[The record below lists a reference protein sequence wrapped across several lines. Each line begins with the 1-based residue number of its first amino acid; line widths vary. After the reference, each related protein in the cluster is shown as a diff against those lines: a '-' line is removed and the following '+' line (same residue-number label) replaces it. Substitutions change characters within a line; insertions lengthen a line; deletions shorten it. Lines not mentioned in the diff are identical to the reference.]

1 MSKIKT
7 RNLTVTAV
15 LSAVSIV
22 LSLVGFSIP
31 WMPGF
36 IKLDFSDLPALLAG
50 FAFGPWYAVAVCFIK
65 NILFNVFFGTA
76 QLVGAL
82 SNFLLGV
89 LFVVPAAWLY
99 MIRRNRKFALIG
111 SLAGAFSMAVVGI
124 FTNYYIV
131 YPMYTA
137 MMPMEAIIGTYQAIN
152 PAVSDLWTALI
163 YMNFPFTLV
172 KGLINV
178 AFAFLVYKRLSP
190 VFFGKRK

>member
-1 MSKIKT
+1 MSNFKT
-7 RNLTVTAV
+7 RKLTVTAV
-15 LSAVSIV
+15 LSAMSIV
-22 LSLVGFSIP
+22 LAFLGFAIP
-31 WMPGF
+31 LMPSF

-65 NILFNVFFGTA
+65 NIYNLFFGTA
-76 QLVGAL
+76 GIVGAT
-82 SNFLLGV
+82 SNFLLGL

-99 MIRRNRKFALIG
+99 RVKRNLKGAIIG

-124 FTNYYIV
+124 FTNYYLV

-137 MMPMEAIIGTYQAIN
+137 MMPMEVIIGMYQAIN
-152 PAVSDLWTALI
+152 PAVTDLWSALI

-178 AFAFLVYKRLSP
+178 VFAFILYKRLSP
-190 VFFGKRK
+190 LFFGKRK